1 MTTINNTVR
10 ASLLKKL
17 DKAFARELEAYE
29 NLERAVGTFNK
40 QVARDDLRDA
50 IRARRKAEQIVDRYY
65 AMDN

>member
-1 MTTINNTVR
+1 MTTINNPVR